1 MDQVVAYNAADTS
14 DLLVQPQMES
24 HQTQVPVDS
33 DTPTYQILA
42 RDHEEPCI
50 SAECRRRAPSV
61 EKSWWTSCTVSDA
74 RLLSA
79 RSGRWNSTVQHL
91 VSRYL
96 ASDAEFVSNIY
107 SVKFIG
113 CRNHLCWQENSLGLM
128 WLKLSP
134 HTLVSL
140 AASADC

>member
-50 SAECRRRAPSV
+50 SAECRRRVAQSRMLVCSPLV
-61 EKSWWTSCTVSDA
+61 LEGGTPLYNILY
-74 RLLSA
+74 RGILLLM
-79 RSGRWNSTVQHL
+79 RSSSL
-91 VSRYL
+91 ISI
-96 ASDAEFVSNIY
+96 VSN
-107 SVKFIG
+107 
-113 CRNHLCWQENSLGLM
+113 L
-128 WLKLSP
+128 
-134 HTLVSL
+134 LVVVTICVGKKIL
-140 AASADC
+140 WG

>member
-1 MDQVVAYNAADTS
+1 MVPSLEMDQVVAYNAADTI

-79 RSGRWNSTVQHL
+79 RSGRRNSTVHIL
-91 VSRYL
+91 YRGILLLMRSSSL
-96 ASDAEFVSNIY
+96 ISIVSN
-107 SVKFIG
+107 
-113 CRNHLCWQENSLGLM
+113 L
-128 WLKLSP
+128 
-134 HTLVSL
+134 LVVVTICVGKKIL
-140 AASADC
+140 WG